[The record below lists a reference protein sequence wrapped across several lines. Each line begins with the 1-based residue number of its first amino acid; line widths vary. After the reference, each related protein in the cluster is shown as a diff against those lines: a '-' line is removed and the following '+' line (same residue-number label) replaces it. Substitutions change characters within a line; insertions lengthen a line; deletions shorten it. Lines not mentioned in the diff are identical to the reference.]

1 MIGRL
6 FRRSKV
12 EENAFYEKEAFL
24 EERRGEEEHLKGLN
38 LLVRTLNEL
47 KEGQF
52 PELPSEVSPDLM
64 PIVEATRALK
74 DGIMSFYEEIE
85 RVTKVLHEDRRFT
98 KCDETRFK
106 GFWQNML
113 IDLNKILGGL
123 GDFVREIREWLSRI
137 QEGDLTVR
145 MPQSNSLK
153 KAFDRVVLDLNEM
166 ILQIHSAVDQLS
178 LGTSQVA
185 QSAHM
190 LAQGAAQQAESI
202 QDITTSVNEIEVQA
216 KQNAQKA
223 HEANHLSQV
232 VREAA
237 IEGQREMEE
246 MVRAMTEIE
255 ESSANVSKIIR
266 VIDEI
271 AFQTNLLALNA
282 AIEAARAGKYGK
294 GFAVVAEE
302 VRNLAGRT
310 TQAAKETS
318 QLIEGTITKVR
329 EGVNKVQKAHASF
342 NRIVENVDKVTELMA
357 EISASS
363 NEQAQGI
370 GHINNALR
378 QIESVVQQTAAT
390 SEQNAA
396 AAEELSAQVNHIK
409 ELLGRFKLGS

>member
-6 FRRSKV
+6 FKRSKSREKV
-12 EENAFYEKEAFL
+12 LYEEDFLQEKEEEPLQGL
-24 EERRGEEEHLKGLN
+24 ELLAQTLK
-38 LLVRTLNEL
+38 EL
-47 KEGQF
+47 EEGQF
-52 PELPSEVSPDLM
+52 PELSYEVSPDLN
-64 PIVEATRALK
+64 PIRESAKALK
-74 DGIMSFYEEIE
+74 EGIRSFYEEVE
-85 RVTKVLHEDRRFT
+85 RVTRTLYEKKRFT
-98 KCDETRFK
+98 KCEETRFK
-106 GFWQNML
+106 GFWREML
-113 IDLNKILGGL
+113 IDVNKILGGL
-123 GDFVREIREWLSRI
+123 EAFLREVREWLSRV
-137 QEGDLTVR
+137 QQGDLTVR
-145 MPQSNSLK
+145 MSEANALK

-178 LGTSQVA
+178 LGASQVA

-190 LAQGAAQQAESI
+190 LAQGASQQAESI
-202 QDITTSVNEIEVQA
+202 QDIATSVNEIEVQA

-223 HEANHLSQV
+223 HEANRLSQLV
-232 VREAA
+232 KEAA
-237 IEGQREMEE
+237 LEGQREMEE
-246 MVRAMTEIE
+246 MVQAMSEIE

-294 GFAVVAEE
+294 GFAVVADE

-318 QLIEGTITKVR
+318 ELIEGTINKVR

-357 EISASS
+357 EINASS

-370 GHINNALR
+370 AHINAALR
-378 QIESVVQQTAAT
+378 EIESVVQQTAAT

-396 AAEELSAQVNHIK
+396 AAEELSAQVNHIR
-409 ELLGRFKLGS
+409 ELVGRFKLSAQGA